1 MVERVVLFDG
11 CDADF
16 QILLDENIDCAEKTI
31 DFLTL
36 IRKYN
41 YRVRSNDYATNDYS
55 LEEKPDADNGVVRA
69 ADFGS
74 VVDHVISNFAA
85 IVTQSYNVRNLFV
98 QNAPKRVKASL
109 RSAFPDQIEE
119 CATSY
124 QAIDKAKIKDVHS
137 RMCEVILG
145 QQDCKR
151 EIALSL
157 YRLCMM
163 GDRRPVVLL
172 FYGPSGVGKTESAKC
187 LSDTLGGNLTRVQL
201 SMMQTGEA
209 YDYIFGAEHSK
220 GSFARDLLGRESNV
234 ILLDEFDKVNHSLYN
249 AFYQLFDEGV
259 FVDTNYEVDIR
270 NGVFILTSN
279 FGSEAEIKQ
288 GLGAAMYSRIGAC
301 IAFDDLS
308 LEAKQ
313 TIAQRHFDE
322 VYSSLDDEDKAAIDS
337 TDIASWFLANAER
350 YDNMRIMK
358 TKIDRAV
365 FGHLTDILLNRTDC
379 ADEYS
384 EE

>member
-16 QILLDENIDCAEKTI
+16 QRLLDESIDRDEKTI

-55 LEEKPDADNGVVRA
+55 LEEKPDADNGIVKA

-85 IVTQSYNVRNLFV
+85 IVTQSYNVRNLYV

-109 RSAFPDQIEE
+109 KSAFPRQIEE
-119 CATSY
+119 RVTEY
-124 QAIDKAKIKDVHS
+124 QAVDKKTIGTIHCKMDDS
-137 RMCEVILG
+137 ILG
-145 QQDCKR
+145 QQECKR

-157 YRLCMM
+157 YRLCRMA
-163 GDRRPVVLL
+163 GTRPVVLL

-187 LSDTLGGNLTRVQL
+187 LSNALGGKLTRVQI

-209 YDYIFGAEHSK
+209 YDYVFGAEHSK

-234 ILLDEFDKVNHSLYN
+234 ILLDEFDKDY
-249 AFYQLFDEGV
+249 G
-259 FVDTNYEVDIR
+259 
-270 NGVFILTSN
+270 
-279 FGSEAEIKQ
+279 
-288 GLGAAMYSRIGAC
+288 
-301 IAFDDLS
+301 
-308 LEAKQ
+308 
-313 TIAQRHFDE
+313 
-322 VYSSLDDEDKAAIDS
+322 
-337 TDIASWFLANAER
+337 
-350 YDNMRIMK
+350 
-358 TKIDRAV
+358 DRKSV
-365 FGHLTDILLNRTDC
+365 V
-379 ADEYS
+379 
-384 EE
+384 

>member
-1 MVERVVLFDG
+1 M
-11 CDADF
+11 
-16 QILLDENIDCAEKTI
+16 
-31 DFLTL
+31 
-36 IRKYN
+36 
-41 YRVRSNDYATNDYS
+41 RSNDFATKDYS
-55 LEEKPDADNGVVRA
+55 LEDKPDADNGVVRA

-119 CATSY
+119 RATEY
-124 QAIDKAKIKDVHS
+124 QSVDKATIRTVHHQ
-137 RMCEVILG
+137 MGDAILG
-145 QQDCKR
+145 QQECKH

-157 YRLCMM
+157 YRLCSM
-163 GDRRPVVLL
+163 GGKRPVVLL

-187 LSDTLGGNLTRVQL
+187 LSETLGGKLTRVQI
-201 SMMQTGEA
+201 SMMQTTEA

-249 AFYQLFDEGV
+249 AFYQLFDEGL

-270 NGVFILTSN
+270 DGIFILTSN
-279 FGSEAEIKQ
+279 FATATEIKQ
-288 GLGAAMYSRIGAC
+288 SLGAAMYSRIGAC
-301 IAFDDLS
+301 IAFDDLP

-313 TIAQRHFDE
+313 AIAERHLSE
-322 VYSSLDDEDKAAIDS
+322 VRQCLDDEDKASIDS
-337 TDIASWFLANAER
+337 TDIAAWFHDNAGR

-358 TKIDRAV
+358 N
-365 FGHLTDILLNRTDC
+365 GIL
-379 ADEYS
+379 
-384 EE
+384 